1 MKLVNI
7 IKLYIKVL
15 KNNKGVKTN
24 NKLMADLPREPRI
37 DIKKNQSSLEPFKQ
51 VRGFYD
57 CEIDPLFRLLLED
70 PLSNSLMHSL
80 RKYLVIII
88 FAALDYFFRNAVRK
102 LIDDNDLNVVPL
114 FPPNSQ
120 KKLDR
125 LVRECATTK
134 GNIVASTYRF
144 VDIHELTLYF
154 QTSYK

>member
-1 MKLVNI
+1 MKTRV
-7 IKLYIKVL
+7 
-15 KNNKGVKTN
+15 
-24 NKLMADLPREPRI
+24 
-37 DIKKNQSSLEPFKQ
+37 KQ